1 MKFFEKNIIVESFF
15 IPKDVTITGTI
26 EGKISGRI
34 EGFIKGDVKINGKV
48 VVSETGSI
56 GGSLK
61 CYDLVL
67 QGVIKGDVVAYNSVH
82 VLPGG
87 IIEGN
92 VSSNSINVDSKA
104 NVKGNIKKTVG
115 KEDNNRT
122 SHIPNSNTLLPKHDL
137 MPSAKKETAP
147 RSFSDVKKEEGQDN
161 SNFW

>member
-34 EGFIKGDVKINGKV
+34 EGYIKGDVKINGKV
-48 VVSETGSI
+48 VVSETGLI

-67 QGVIKGDVVAYNSVH
+67 EGVIKGDVVAYNSVH
-82 VLPGG
+82 VMPGG

-92 VSSNSINVDSKA
+92 VSSNSIKVDSKA
-104 NVKGNIKKTVG
+104 NIVGNIRKTAG
-115 KEDNNRT
+115 KE
-122 SHIPNSNTLLPKHDL
+122 SKHDETL
-137 MPSAKKETAP
+137 PLVDAAPKRDLGMPPKKVTGFGSP
-147 RSFSDVKKEEGQDN
+147 SNHLNDKSKDTN
-161 SNFW
+161 NFW

>member
-1 MKFFEKNIIVESFF
+1 
-15 IPKDVTITGTI
+15 
-26 EGKISGRI
+26 
-34 EGFIKGDVKINGKV
+34 V

-122 SHIPNSNTLLPKHDL
+122 SNIPTSNTLLPKHDL